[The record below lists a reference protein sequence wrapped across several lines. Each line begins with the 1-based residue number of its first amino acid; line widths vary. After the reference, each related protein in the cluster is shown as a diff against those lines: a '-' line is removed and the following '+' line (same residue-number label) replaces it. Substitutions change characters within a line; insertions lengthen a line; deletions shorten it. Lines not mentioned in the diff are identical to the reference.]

1 MKEKTLMTL
10 NFSIEYHTDWGQNVE
25 VELCFISPD
34 GKTYHQRI
42 RLETEDGY
50 VWKGVCML
58 RARGTQMRYTYVI
71 TAQQAVGNAIQTNVL
86 RREWDVVPRLF
97 PVDDARTYIF
107 IDHWRDVPDA
117 SYSYT
122 DAYQIASGMGQ
133 RAATT
138 VALFP
143 RTYLF
148 RVQAPQLAQGESV
161 ALVGDQ
167 PALGDWDTARALP
180 MIPSGR
186 QEWLLSISADG
197 LRLPFQYK
205 YIVVY
210 SQPSRREASAPSF
223 PGKTDEGRI
232 RWEDGPNRE
241 SPQLLQKGD
250 GVSVVALSDG
260 QIRMETSHWK
270 AAGLVIP
277 LFSLRTEGSQGV
289 GDFSDLKEIV
299 SWVAKTGMH
308 AVQLLPINDTTQG
321 RTATDSYPYNAISVH
336 ALHPLYVD
344 LRQLP
349 LADSDMCS
357 DFEKR
362 WQQLNELP
370 AIDYV
375 EVMKLKEA
383 YLHQYYKEERRSIC
397 HRASYREFI
406 HKNAEWLQPYSV
418 FCHLRDTFGTPCFS
432 KWPELSKYNRSKV
445 AEYIEAHAKE
455 VEYYAFVQYI
465 LHSQFSE
472 AADYARSLSVFLKGD
487 LPIGISPTS
496 VEAWQEPH
504 LFHMDMVAGAP
515 PDDFAREGQNW
526 GFPTYDWEQMA
537 ADGYLWWKQRLSG
550 MAQYF
555 SAYRIDHI
563 LGFFRIWQIPKDSS
577 TALLGQ
583 FSPALPMSVEEI
595 ESYGM
600 HFNADLFVPDAKQ
613 PTLYHPR
620 IGIIGESAWNVL
632 PKYEQDAFI
641 RLYEDFFFRRHNDF
655 WAAQAMQKLPA
666 LISASNM
673 LVCGEDLGMVP
684 ACVGPVMNQLGILSL
699 EIQAMPKTY
708 GETFAQLQ
716 KNPYRSVDTIFTHDM
731 PTLRLWWKEDAQRT
745 QLYYNTILEHEGKAP
760 VEPSG
765 LLCEEIVSEH
775 LNSPSM
781 LCLISLQDWLSIDES
796 LRNPDLEAERINVPA
811 NSRHYWRYRMHLP
824 ISKLQQATTLN
835 KRLHTLIADS
845 GR

>member
-1 MKEKTLMTL
+1 MTL
-10 NFSIEYHTDWGQNVE
+10 HFSIEYRTEWGQRVE
-25 VELCFISPD
+25 VELCFISAD
-34 GKTYHQRI
+34 GKTNYQRI
-42 RLETEDGY
+42 PLETEDGLL
-50 VWKGVCML
+50 WKGICML
-58 RARGTQMRYTYVI
+58 RARGTQMRYTYLI
-71 TAQQAVGNAIQTNVL
+71 TGGASVL

-97 PVDDARTYIF
+97 PADDARTYFF
-107 IDHWRDVPDA
+107 IDHWRDVPAA
-117 SYSYT
+117 SYCYT
-122 DAYQIASGMGQ
+122 AAYQVASGLGLKP
-133 RAATT
+133 AAS

-148 RVQAPQLAQGESV
+148 RVQAPQLAQGAKV

-167 PALGDWDTARALP
+167 PSLGNWDTARALP
-180 MIPSGR
+180 MIPSGH
-186 QEWLLSISADG
+186 QEWLLSISGDG

-205 YIVVY
+205 YIVV
-210 SQPSRREASAPSF
+210 SSEE
-223 PGKTDEGRI
+223 TEEGHI
-232 RWEDGPNRE
+232 RWEDGSNRQ
-241 SPQLLQKGD
+241 SPDLPLKVD
-250 GVSVVALSDG
+250 GGYVVALSDG
-260 QIRMETSHWK
+260 QIRIDNPKWK
-270 AAGLVIP
+270 AAGLVVP

-289 GDFSDLKEIV
+289 GDFGDLKEIV
-299 SWVAKTGMH
+299 TWVAQTGMH
-308 AVQLLPINDTTQG
+308 AIQLLPVNDTTQG
-321 RTATDSYPYNAISVH
+321 RTATDSYPYNAISVR
-336 ALHPLYVD
+336 ALHPIYAD

-349 LADSDMCS
+349 LADSDMS
-357 DFEKR
+357 ADFEKR
-362 WQQLNELP
+362 WQQLNALP
-370 AIDYV
+370 ALDYV

-397 HRASYREFI
+397 HRASYRDFI
-406 HKNAEWLQPYSV
+406 QKNSEWLQPYSV
-418 FCHLRDTFGTPCFS
+418 FCHLRDTYSTPCFS
-432 KWPELSKYNRSKV
+432 KWPELPTFNRSKV
-445 AEYIEAHAKE
+445 ADYIENHAKE

-472 AADYARSLSVFLKGD
+472 AAEYARSLSVFLKGD

-515 PDDFAREGQNW
+515 PDDFARDGQNW
-526 GFPTYDWEQMA
+526 GFPTYDWERMA
-537 ADGYLWWKQRLSG
+537 ADGYLWWRQRLSG

-563 LGFFRIWQIPKDSS
+563 LGFFRIWQIPKDSP

-600 HFNADLFVPDAKQ
+600 QFNEEFFVPDAKQ
-613 PTLYHPR
+613 PMLYHPR
-620 IGIIGESAWNVL
+620 IGIIGESAWCAL

-666 LISASNM
+666 LIDASNM

-684 ACVGPVMNQLGILSL
+684 ACVGPVMQHLGILSL

-708 GETFAQLQ
+708 GESFAELQ

-731 PTLRLWWKEDAQRT
+731 PTLRLWWKENSERT
-745 QLYYNTILEHEGKAP
+745 QLYYNTVLEHEGKAP
-760 VEPSG
+760 KELSG
-765 LLCEEIVSEH
+765 SLCEEIVVQH

-781 LCLISLQDWLSIDES
+781 LCLISLQDWLSIDEA
-796 LRNPDLEAERINVPA
+796 LRNPQPETERINVPA
-811 NSRHYWRYRMHLP
+811 NPRHYWRYRMHLP
-824 ISKLQQATTLN
+824 ISALQKATTLN
-835 KRLHTLIADS
+835 QRLQKLIADS
-845 GR
+845 DR